1 MEIELLAHQC
11 ECAPSGWQARRVR
24 PSDFAGEKIP
34 AGDEKRIPAGVGIL
48 FSQRGI
54 VPGAR
59 KSGALD
65 LQQSPDRTRIPDIE
79 WRPDLVSGL

>member
-11 ECAPSGWQARRVR
+11 ECAPSGWQALRVR
-24 PSDFAGEKIP
+24 PSDFAAEK
-34 AGDEKRIPAGVGIL
+34 IPAGVGIL

-65 LQQSPDRTRIPDIE
+65 LQQSPDRTRIPDIG